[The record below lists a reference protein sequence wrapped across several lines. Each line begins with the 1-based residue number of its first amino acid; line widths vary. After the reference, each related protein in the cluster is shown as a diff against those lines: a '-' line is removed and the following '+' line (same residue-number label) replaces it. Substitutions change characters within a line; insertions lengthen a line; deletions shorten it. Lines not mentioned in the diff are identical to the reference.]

1 MNRYMKYICILVL
14 TMLMLTGCGKE
25 TEDPIAAV
33 YTSIEAMSY
42 EEALAQLGAIEVNR
56 SNRQEIARLTGIC
69 QMGLGQYEAAADSL
83 EMALSYND
91 GFVHE
96 VDYDIN
102 QYLAVAYFNLG
113 QFEDAEHVYAAIAD
127 LQPRDAQVHFSHGVT
142 LLELG
147 EYEASKEAF
156 DRAVALEPT
165 NYDRIIDIYKA
176 FYKYGYGALG
186 LEYVET
192 AMDSQANMSDYDK
205 GRMLYHVGSYNKA
218 VTALEKVDK
227 KNYEDASLYLGMS
240 YEAMGDYNY
249 AASVYNNGIEN
260 STNPALYNQLGL
272 CQMKRGAYAEALEA
286 FQLGLEC
293 EDTSLQQVLRFN
305 EAIAYEYL
313 ADFETAQKLMAA
325 YLKDYPN
332 DTEAQREYEF
342 LKTR

>member
-1 MNRYMKYICILVL
+1 MKRYMKYMLLGLVL
-14 TMLMLTGCGKE
+14 VMLAGCGTNEEEPLK
-25 TEDPIAAV
+25 AV
-33 YTSIEAMSY
+33 YTSVEAMAY
-42 EEALAQLGAIEVNR
+42 EEAMIQLSEIEADR
-56 SNRQEIARLTGIC
+56 GNRQEIARLMGIC
-69 QMGLGQYEAAADSL
+69 QMGLGDYQAAVESL
-83 EMALSYND
+83 ETALSYND
-91 GFVHE
+91 GFVHD

-113 QFEDAEHVYAAIAD
+113 RFEDAEHVYSAIAA
-127 LQPRDAQVHFSHGVT
+127 LQPKNAQVHFSHGVT
-142 LLELG
+142 LLELDN
-147 EYEASKEAF
+147 YEAGREAF

-176 FYKYGYGALG
+176 CYKYGYGALG
-186 LEYVET
+186 MEYVED
-192 AMDSQANMSDYDK
+192 AMDHQEGMNDYDK
-205 GRMLYHVGSYNKA
+205 GRMLYHVGKYNEA

-227 KNYEDASLYLGMS
+227 KKVKDASLYLGMS

-249 AASVYNNGIEN
+249 AASVYSGGMAN

-286 FQLGLEC
+286 FQLGLKC
-293 EDTSLQQVLRFN
+293 EDTSLHQSLRFN

-313 ADFETAQKLMAA
+313 ADFETAATLLSA

-332 DTEAQREYEF
+332 DEAAKREYEF